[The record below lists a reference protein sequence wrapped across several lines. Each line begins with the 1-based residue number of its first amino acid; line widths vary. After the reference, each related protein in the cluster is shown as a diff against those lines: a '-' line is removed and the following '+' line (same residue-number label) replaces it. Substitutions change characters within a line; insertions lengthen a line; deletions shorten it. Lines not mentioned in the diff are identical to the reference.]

1 MTKETL
7 AIAVALVAAAEVSA
21 AQGLPAGQPDNRLR
35 GPATFQTERC
45 VARIV
50 VERETWEQLYGKSVE
65 ITVLIDKKYR
75 MSVRALPRTGRGPYT
90 LAIAPHDFLCDGKPH
105 NVELSW
111 KGGGPA
117 SYDVTFP
124 LQGTQS
130 RIFEPSGQRPA
141 NGQ

>member
-7 AIAVALVAAAEVSA
+7 AIAVALVASAEVSA
-21 AQGLPAGQPDNRLR
+21 AQGRPGVPPDLP

-50 VERETWEQLYGKSVE
+50 VERETWEKLYGKSVE
-65 ITVLIDKKYR
+65 ITVLIDKKHR

-117 SYDVTFP
+117 RYDVTFP

-141 NGQ
+141 GGK